1 MLHSLHQKRL
11 KNPSMFKHLAR
22 HSVILV
28 TGPQR
33 AGTTICAKMIAADT
47 GHEYVDEDDY
57 GPHNKR
63 GWIHTIIDHENVVIH
78 CPTMCRYVHQ
88 LGEVALVVMVCR
100 NVIDI
105 VNSQERIGWGKANEA
120 LELARYKKAEDPV
133 AAIKY
138 DFWCKYQRTTIT
150 NWLEVEYK
158 NLAAHPLWVDK
169 RERAI
174 FGPRQTERAV

>member
-33 AGTTICAKMIAADT
+33 AGTTICARIIAADT
-47 GHEYVDEDDY
+47 GHEYIDENEY
-57 GPHNKR
+57 GPHNKTM
-63 GWIHTIIDHENVVIH
+63 WLHTIACYENVVVH
-78 CPTMCRYVHQ
+78 CPAMCRYVH
-88 LGEVALVVMVCR
+88 EVGGVFVVMAYR
-100 NVIDI
+100 NVADI
-105 VNSQERIGWGKANEA
+105 ANSQERIGWGKANEA

-138 DFWCKYQRTTIT
+138 DFWRKYQRTTIT

-158 NLAAHPLWVDK
+158 NLAAHPLWIDK
-169 RERAI
+169 RERAT